1 MNVLFS
7 FQAILDVVVNLQFSL
22 IEKLWQTFWRYSP
35 PDTVEGAT
43 VTENRW
49 GQVNDIHAVC
59 CVWRINIKIFNV
71 RNLKKQ
77 KNKNRLIWG
86 GGFLFCCV
94 LFFIL

>member
-59 CVWRINIKIFNV
+59 CVWRRNIKIFNV
-71 RNLKKQ
+71 RNLKK
-77 KNKNRLIWG
+77 KKKKG
-86 GGFLFCCV
+86 
-94 LFFIL
+94 